1 MLRHFPITLALITS
15 LAACGDSGEGAA
27 ILATAEKGTHGA
39 AAHGELVAF
48 LDGAEAST
56 DPTRVGVDVCVVDA
70 AGAERLRA
78 PSLGGVRGLALLP
91 DAVATLELE
100 ASFADQRVVIR
111 PFDGEAVVAAHEDVP
126 IALVATDEGLLWV
139 EAAAVEVDTRD
150 VPAEAEVRLTLVE
163 ADPRGVVRSRTAVG
177 GEPIR
182 TNWALLSPHPK
193 PFGLRLE
200 GDTLTFGWDGS
211 ASATGTELYAIARDT
226 GEATLLWRGCGSY
239 PGGVE
244 APDCG
249 CGGDAPRARQVAE
262 GLALF
267 EGAPLVVGA
276 DSPCGA
282 AEERALLMHGETA
295 FEHEVPLRHVAAG
308 PEAALVA
315 GARQLFRFDGD
326 GLEAL
331 DVAIEGRV
339 TGLAR
344 GDAGWIVVTDEAV
357 LELPFGAL

>member
-182 TNWALLSPHPK
+182 TNWALLSL
-193 PFGLRLE
+193 GLV
-200 GDTLTFGWDGS
+200 
-211 ASATGTELYAIARDT
+211 
-226 GEATLLWRGCGSY
+226 LL
-239 PGGVE
+239 
-244 APDCG
+244 
-249 CGGDAPRARQVAE
+249 
-262 GLALF
+262 L
-267 EGAPLVVGA
+267 
-276 DSPCGA
+276 GA
-282 AEERALLMHGETA
+282 AGNRKRA
-295 FEHEVPLRHVAAG
+295 P
-308 PEAALVA
+308 
-315 GARQLFRFDGD
+315 
-326 GLEAL
+326 
-331 DVAIEGRV
+331 
-339 TGLAR
+339 
-344 GDAGWIVVTDEAV
+344 
-357 LELPFGAL
+357 